1 MAKRSLHDA
10 FAQEK
15 ARPAPSAAPSSTV
28 DPPRYRPPS
37 RRGLRAMTVYVDPA
51 VHRQLRLM
59 GIELERSAQEMVSE
73 AIGDFFVKNGKARLV
88 G

>member
-1 MAKRSLHDA
+1 
-10 FAQEK
+10 
-15 ARPAPSAAPSSTV
+15 
-28 DPPRYRPPS
+28 
-37 RRGLRAMTVYVDPA
+37 MTVYVDPA

-59 GIELERSAQEMVSE
+59 GVELERSAQEMVSE